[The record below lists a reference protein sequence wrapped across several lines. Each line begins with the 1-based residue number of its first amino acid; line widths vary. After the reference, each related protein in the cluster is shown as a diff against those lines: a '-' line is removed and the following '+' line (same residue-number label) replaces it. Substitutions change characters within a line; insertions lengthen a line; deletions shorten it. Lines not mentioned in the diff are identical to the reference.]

1 MFGHPGAAVAC
12 QCCYPGDPLGGM
24 QPADAYGNMPMDLH
38 VSAQG
43 YHPYYSILEMR
54 KEKSRDAA
62 RSRRGKENYEFYEL
76 AKLLPLPAAITTQLD
91 KASIIRLS
99 ISYLKLRDFTA
110 HGDPPWNRDS
120 PSNSKAM
127 KGSSLRSRSGS
138 SIAMDLFEQHQGTHI
153 LQSLDGFAFALSADG
168 RFLYISETV
177 SIYLGLSQVEMTG
190 SSIFDYIHQQ
200 DHAELAE
207 QIGIN
212 LAQQQTTMASSPGSV
227 ASDDGSSSSTPGG
240 TSTPTGLDRQIPVMT
255 LNSNTPYKGMDR
267 SFCIRMKST
276 LTKRG
281 CHFKSSGYRVVLV
294 LSHMRPQYNF
304 SGRKQQGAGA
314 GPQTV
319 MGMVAMAIALPPPS
333 INEVR
338 LESDMFVT
346 RLTFEFRIAHCE
358 PRVSDLLD
366 YTADELTG
374 KNMYTLC
381 HGQDVQKLRKCHVDL
396 INKGQVMSSYY
407 RLINKNGGYTWVQTC
422 ATVICNSKNSDEQS
436 IICVNYIIS
445 GIEYENCI
453 LDCSQMPNSGNLK
466 PDDPSNSERGSS
478 PEADPREEGSS
489 REGCCTPKTDG
500 GRCSS
505 STAGGDSDHHISHL
519 VKHSNVLRPPGER
532 CSLQDDVSVASNGYD
547 MEPKQLD
554 LSVDINRYQETVK
567 HSSHHPC
574 IDSQPHGRVKK
585 RRLISNGHQINYS
598 DTSMSNG
605 DRKSPPDN
613 VVSSL
618 NATSPLD
625 NGGTLVDRV
634 TPDRT
639 GLNTS
644 SDGIC
649 HRPTTPPSSGDSDKI
664 DRPWKRSPSN
674 SSSARN
680 AYNSSNG
687 SAMSVKELEDVMNK
701 HLPSA
706 QDGHDPLG
714 KVNGNQQQRSTIQW
728 IGAPQTT
735 LPASSLLR
743 QIYVNRESVIRSGT
757 HISRPTYYGESQG
770 PLPTPPGSGGSGEAY
785 PDQNQFMIPSKMSA
799 ESYGVI
805 AGYSTAPATV
815 TSYMDTYSA
824 MTPPASV
831 SPRDKFHPGISDT
844 AAFSEAAA
852 AAAAAAIPHMHHY
865 VSDGTLQHL
874 PLKPQVFVH
883 PGTLDPA
890 AYGHSQQGLSPEQQQ
905 QLYAHHASGFHLY
918 HPSSSSKTSH
928 HTANGSSWYPQPNT

>member
-1 MFGHPGAAVAC
+1 MLMLRHHPQHGA
-12 QCCYPGDPLGGM
+12 PTLGDPHHLSGPPVDLSGHYAAFAAG
-24 QPADAYGNMPMDLH
+24 QPPFTH
-38 VSAQG
+38 SC
-43 YHPYYSILEMR
+43 ILEMR

-99 ISYLKLRDFTA
+99 ISYLKLRDFIQ
-110 HGDPPWNRDS
+110 HGDPPWNRET
-120 PSNSKAM
+120 PAHSKV
-127 KGSSLRSRSGS
+127 KGGSLRSRSTS
-138 SIAMDLFEQHQGTHI
+138 SIAMDIFEQHQGTHI

-190 SSIFDYIHQQ
+190 SSVFDYIHQQ

-207 QIGIN
+207 QLGIN
-212 LAQQQTTMASSPGSV
+212 LAQSQSQNMASSPGSV
-227 ASDDGSSSSTPGG
+227 ASDDGSSSSAPGV
-240 TSTPTGLDRQIPVMT
+240 STPNLDRPLPVMT
-255 LNSNTPYKGMDR
+255 MNSNTLYKGMDR
-267 SFCIRMKST
+267 SFCVRMKST

-294 LSHMRPQYNF
+294 LSHMRPHYSF
-304 SGRKQQGAGA
+304 GGHAGRGKQGAVN
-314 GPQTV
+314 V

-346 RLTFEFRIAHCE
+346 RLTFEFRVAHCE

-366 YTADELTG
+366 YTAEELTG

-381 HGQDVQKLRKCHVDL
+381 HGQDVQKLRKCHIDL
-396 INKGQVMSSYY
+396 INKGQVMSGYY
-407 RLINKNGGYTWVQTC
+407 RLMNKSGGYTWMQTC

-436 IICVNYIIS
+436 IICVNYVLS
-445 GIEYENCI
+445 GIEYEHCI

-466 PDDPSNSERGSS
+466 PDDPGNSERESS
-478 PEADPREEGSS
+478 PDADTRDENSS
-489 REGCCTPKTDG
+489 RDGTPKPAPTTSGDG
-500 GRCSS
+500 KMSIQVES
-505 STAGGDSDHHISHL
+505 STVNL
-519 VKHSNVLRPPGER
+519 
-532 CSLQDDVSVASNGYD
+532 NGFE

-554 LSVDINRYQETVK
+554 LSVDMARYPESK
-567 HSSHHPC
+567 HSNHHVC
-574 IDSQPHGRVKK
+574 IDGQTHSRVKK
-585 RRLISNGHQINYS
+585 RRLLSNGQQHHHIILG
-598 DTSMSNG
+598 DPTT
-605 DRKSPPDN
+605 DRKSPPDSNNN
-613 VVSSL
+613 VLSSL
-618 NATSPLD
+618 ANATSPLD
-625 NGGTLVDRV
+625 NGVDRV

-639 GLNTS
+639 GSHRS
-644 SDGIC
+644 S
-649 HRPTTPPSSGDSDKI
+649 TPPSAGDLGNDKI

-674 SSSARN
+674 SASTRT
-680 AYNSSNG
+680 AYNSSSG

-701 HLPSA
+701 HLPSSST
-706 QDGHDPLG
+706 QDSQDLG
-714 KVNGNQQQRSTIQW
+714 KGQQQRSTIQW

-757 HISRPTYYGESQG
+757 HISRPTYYESQG
-770 PLPTPPGSGGSGEAY
+770 PLPTPPGSGSNEPY
-785 PDQNQFMIPSKMSA
+785 PDQNQFMLPSKMAA

-805 AGYSTAPATV
+805 AAGYSTAPVTV

-865 VSDGTLQHL
+865 VSDGALQHL

-883 PGTLDPA
+883 PGSLDPA
-890 AYGHSQQGLSPEQQQ
+890 TYGHSHSQQSLSPEQQQ

-928 HTANGSSWYPQPNT
+928 HTANGTSWYSQPNT